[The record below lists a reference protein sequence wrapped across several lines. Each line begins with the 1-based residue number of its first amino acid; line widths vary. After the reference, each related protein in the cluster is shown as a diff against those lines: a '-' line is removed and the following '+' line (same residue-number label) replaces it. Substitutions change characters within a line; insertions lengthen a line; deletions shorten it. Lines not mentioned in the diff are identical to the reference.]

1 MQQQDE
7 SQVRMSCFE
16 FCRGPEQNPVATILD
31 ALGSIIFDP
40 DNEGRQHL
48 RLLHFRYGSSSCEW
62 PPALLQE
69 LHMTCV
75 VAFARLWR
83 LMFVFFLCYPW
94 KLARIFD
101 DMSTPEQVRE
111 CLDAFLALPKGSSFL
126 DPGLGRKLREI
137 VNSAADLLDNKTLF
151 LMLKTMF
158 LRVVVTSTFVER
170 VFRDLTSWTSRPNQE
185 IGAMAARYT
194 NSRYASLAAMWRKAS
209 GHAACEASGLP
220 PVN

>member
-137 VNSAADLLDNKTLF
+137 VNSSADLLDNKTPF

-185 IGAMAARYT
+185 IGAIAARYT
-194 NSRYASLAAMWRKAS
+194 NSRYASLVAMWRKAE

-220 PVN
+220 PG

>member
-40 DNEGRQHL
+40 DHEGRKNL
-48 RLLHFRYGSSSCEW
+48 RLLHFRYGSSSSQW
-62 PPALLQE
+62 PPDLLQE

-137 VNSAADLLDNKTLF
+137 VNSSADLLDNKTLF

-170 VFRDLTSWTSRPNQE
+170 VFRDLTNWTSRPNQD
-185 IGAMAARYT
+185 IGAIASKYT
-194 NSRYASLAAMWRKAS
+194 NSRFGSLVAMWREAKGYAP
-209 GHAACEASGLP
+209 CEASGLP
-220 PVN
+220 PG

>member
-16 FCRGPEQNPVATILD
+16 FCRGSDQNPVATILD

-83 LMFVFFLCYPW
+83 LMFVFFQRYPW

-101 DMSTPEQVRE
+101 DMSTPEQVRK

-137 VNSAADLLDNKTLF
+137 VNSSADLLDNKTLF

-170 VFRDLTSWTSRPNQE
+170 VFRDLTNWTSRPNQD
-185 IGAMAARYT
+185 IGAIVARYT
-194 NSRYASLAAMWRKAS
+194 NSRHASLVAMWRKAE
-209 GHAACEASGLP
+209 GYAACEASGLP
-220 PVN
+220 PG